1 VTIRIVIVDDQPL
14 IRAALRTV
22 FETAGMIVT
31 DEAATGDEAIAAV
44 RRHPPDVVVM
54 DVRMPGR
61 DGLSATAQLVDEIPD
76 LRVLVLTTFDL
87 DEYLYGALRAGAAGF
102 LLKNTA
108 PEDLTR
114 AVRTVA
120 AGDGVLDPAVTGRIM
135 TRFGRQG
142 TTAPSPSATT
152 STTVALNTLT
162 EREKDVLALMTRG
175 LANAE
180 IAAALRVGEATAKTH
195 VSRVLTKLSVRD
207 RVQAVIYAYES
218 GFAPTNRAAPG

>member
-22 FETAGMIVT
+22 FETAGLIVS
-31 DEAATGDEAIAAV
+31 DEAATGDDAITAV
-44 RRHPPDVVVM
+44 RRHRPDVVVM

-108 PEDLTR
+108 PEDLTQ
-114 AVRTVA
+114 AVRRVA
-120 AGDGVLDPAVTGRIM
+120 AGDSVLDPAVTGRIM
-135 TRFGRQG
+135 TRFGRNPFG
-142 TTAPSPSATT
+142 SPAT
-152 STTVALNTLT
+152 STAAALDTLT
-162 EREKDVLALMTRG
+162 EREKDVLALLTRG

-180 IAAALRVGEATAKTH
+180 IAAALGVGEATAKTH

-207 RVQAVIYAYES
+207 RVQAVIFAYES
-218 GFAPTNRAAPG
+218 GFAPTNRAAPR